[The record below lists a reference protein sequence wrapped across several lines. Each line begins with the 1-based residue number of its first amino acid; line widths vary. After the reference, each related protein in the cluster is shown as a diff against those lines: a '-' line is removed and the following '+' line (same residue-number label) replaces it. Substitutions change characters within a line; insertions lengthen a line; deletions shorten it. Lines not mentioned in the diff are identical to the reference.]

1 MLTYVFDT
9 SAWIAHI
16 FKEPGWEEIN
26 VLFEEKNASIGVSTV
41 SLPELQSRLKALG
54 KDEQFE
60 FLLAHYR
67 PLFDRIVPV
76 DEHIALGAVS
86 LKRAA
91 TKRLPGF
98 DALIAAT
105 ALQQNAVLI
114 HRDAHFQF
122 VPPDLLKQKMLLS
135 ILGARSS

>member
-16 FKEPGWEEIN
+16 FKEPGWEE
-26 VLFEEKNASIGVSTV
+26 LNAFFDEANSGIGISTV
-41 SLPELQSRLKALG
+41 SLPELQSRLKSLG
-54 KDEQFE
+54 KDVQFE
-60 FLLAHYR
+60 YLLELYR

-76 DEHIALGAVS
+76 DESIALGAIS
-86 LKRAA
+86 LKRKA
-91 TKRLPGF
+91 TSRLPGF

-114 HRDAHFQF
+114 HRDAHFQS
-122 VPPDLLKQKMLLS
+122 VPTDLLKQKMLPFNL
-135 ILGARSS
+135 

>member
-1 MLTYVFDT
+1 MLTYLLDT

-16 FKEPGWEEIN
+16 FKEPGWEHLN
-26 VLFEEKNASIGVSTV
+26 GLFDEDNASIGISVV

-54 KDEQFE
+54 QDGQFE
-60 FLLAHYR
+60 ALCEFYR

-76 DEHIALGAVS
+76 DESVALRAVA

-91 TKRLPGF
+91 TNRLPGF

-105 ALQQNAVLI
+105 ASLQEAVLI
-114 HRDAHFQF
+114 HRDAHFQS
-122 VPPDLLKQKMLLS
+122 VPVEWLKQE
-135 ILGARSS
+135 ILKS

>member
-1 MLTYVFDT
+1 MLSYLFDT

-16 FKEPGWEEIN
+16 FKEPGWEELN
-26 VLFEEKNASIGVSTV
+26 ALFDETSASIGVSVV

-60 FLLAHYR
+60 SLLEFYR
-67 PLFDRIVPV
+67 PLFDRIVLV
-76 DEHIALGAVS
+76 DENIALYAIA

-91 TKRLPGF
+91 TNRLPGF

-105 ALQQNAVLI
+105 ASQQDAVLI
-114 HRDAHFQF
+114 HRDAHFQS
-122 VPPDLLKQKMLLS
+122 VPADRLKQKMLPFN
-135 ILGARSS
+135 G